1 MTDSEVKGVWFAS
14 AHNFLLDELGA
25 DRLEAVVKAMAPAH
39 REALQR
45 PASFEWYPEGALQDM
60 LNALFEV
67 ECSNDREL
75 FEDLMRRCTRMG
87 VSRFFRV
94 LVSLGSFRFVT
105 SKVPVMWGRIRL
117 GAGEVEVDFLSD
129 PERARVS
136 YSNFPWF
143 SDPLYRLMTR
153 GSLAGVVE
161 LCIGH
166 TPELIDVDGGP
177 SHYTVDIVNEMPTS

>member
-1 MTDSEVKGVWFAS
+1 MVDSQVKGVWFAS
-14 AHNFLLDELGA
+14 AHNFLVDELG
-25 DRLEAVVKAMAPAH
+25 DERLDAVVRAMAPAH
-39 REALQR
+39 REALSR
-45 PASFEWYPEGALQDM
+45 PIAYDWYPEPALQDM

-67 ECSNDREL
+67 ECGNDQIY
-75 FEDLMRRCTRMG
+75 FEDLMRRCTRTG

-105 SKVPVMWGRIRL
+105 SKVPVMWGRIRR
-117 GAGEVEVDFLSD
+117 GAGEVDVEFLSN

-136 YSNFPWF
+136 YRDFPWF

-166 TPELIDVDGGP
+166 TPELTEVETGSDRFV
-177 SHYTVDIVNEMPTS
+177 VDIASHEATA